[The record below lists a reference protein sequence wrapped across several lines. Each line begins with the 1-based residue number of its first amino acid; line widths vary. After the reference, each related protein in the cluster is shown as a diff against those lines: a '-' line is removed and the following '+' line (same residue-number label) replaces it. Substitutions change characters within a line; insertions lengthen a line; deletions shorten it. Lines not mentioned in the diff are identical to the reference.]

1 MLPDVIIRA
10 DATPR
15 MGTGHVMRCLAL
27 ALAAREAGLD
37 ARMACRVH
45 VPWVRERLAQEA
57 VPCALLDGAPPAA
70 EDPRDLLRQLRA
82 AGLPAPDAQGCWV
95 VTDGYHFT
103 EACQHAVRQA
113 GYRLL
118 VIDDYAHLPEYD
130 CDILLNQNIG
140 AERLAYGGT
149 VGRKL
154 LGPGY
159 ALLRPEF
166 RRSRGTESAAAA
178 QGLRVLLTLGGGD
191 FSPRLRELAPA
202 LRGPEAAQTT
212 LRVLSGAMRE
222 ADIREALAGTPAA
235 VRVLPRVDDMAALLR
250 DTDLCVTAGGSTC
263 WELACM
269 GVPFLTVQLAENQR
283 LICQWLEENDYAPRF
298 SAAAFTELLQDDGCR
313 RRLSAR
319 LRVLV
324 DGQGACRVVDAMRA
338 VQAA

>member
-1 MLPDVIIRA
+1 MTRLIIRA

-15 MGTGHVMRCLAL
+15 MGTGHVMRSLAL

-37 ARMACRVH
+37 ARMVCRISI
-45 VPWVRERLAQEA
+45 PWVRERLAQEA
-57 VPCALLDGAPPAA
+57 VPCALLDGEPPAA

-82 AGLPAPDAQGCWV
+82 AGLPAPGARACWV

-103 EACQHAVRQA
+103 TACQQAVRRA

-118 VIDDYAHLPEYD
+118 VIDDYAHLAEYD
-130 CDILLNQNIG
+130 CDMLLNQNIG
-140 AERLAYGGT
+140 SERLVYGGT

-166 RRSRGTESAAAA
+166 CRSPETETAAAA
-178 QGLRVLLTLGGGD
+178 QGLRILLTLGGGD

-202 LRGPEAAQTT
+202 LRRPELTQMT
-212 LRVLSGAMRE
+212 LRVLSGTMRE
-222 ADIREALAGTPAA
+222 ADILAALAGTSAA
-235 VRVLPRVDDMAALLR
+235 VRILPRVDDMAALLR
-250 DTDLCVTAGGSTC
+250 DTDLCITAGGSTC

-283 LICQWLEENDYAPRF
+283 LICQWLAEHGYAPHF
-298 SAAAFTELLQDDGCR
+298 SAAAFAALLRDGERR

-319 LRVLV
+319 LRELV